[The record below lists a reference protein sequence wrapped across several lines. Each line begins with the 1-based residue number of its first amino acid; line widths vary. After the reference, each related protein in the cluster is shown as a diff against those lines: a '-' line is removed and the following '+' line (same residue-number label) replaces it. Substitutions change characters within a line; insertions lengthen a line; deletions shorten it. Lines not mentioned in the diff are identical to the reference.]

1 MRSFSRPVLWGV
13 VFTLSLT
20 CIGAVHAVGSG
31 AEKASDFFRLEILT
45 IFPLIGMT
53 KVQAGMQDEI
63 NKSFRVSPGG
73 QLTLDSDVGN
83 VEIKT
88 GNSDTVSIEIKRRLK
103 VDNRQAA
110 DELLKN
116 LNLDMS
122 QNGNDVN
129 VIVKLVDDN
138 NQTNRRKIQM
148 DFLVSMPRNFN
159 LKLRTVGSANVAD
172 VQGMVNASTAGG
184 SLRIGNVEGPVTA
197 QSGGGSLTIGNVGG
211 NLEARSGGGSINVGR
226 ISGSVKASAGG
237 GSVSIEE
244 AADATEVTASGG
256 SVKAYISRQPS
267 AGFKMRADAGNI
279 DLRLPDSV
287 AISVDA
293 SCTAGRVTTDYGLAG
308 ESSMHGGSLKGD
320 INGGGPSVVLRASA
334 GNIHLYKA
342 GS

>member
-1 MRSFSRPVLWGV
+1 MKSFSRPLWWAVLL
-13 VFTLSLT
+13 TLSLT
-20 CIGAVHAVGSG
+20 CLGAAQAAGSG
-31 AEKASDFFRLEILT
+31 AEKPSGFFRLEFLT
-45 IFPLIGMT
+45 IFPLFGMT
-53 KVQAGMQDEI
+53 KAQAGMQDQI
-63 NKSFRVSPGG
+63 NKTFRVSPGG

-88 GNSDTVSIEIKRRLK
+88 GNSDTVNIEIKRRLK

-110 DELLKN
+110 DELLSN
-116 LNLDMS
+116 LTIDMS
-122 QNGNDVN
+122 QSGNDVN

-159 LKLRTVGSANVAD
+159 LKLRTVGTANVGD
-172 VQGMVNASTAGG
+172 VNGAVSASTAGG
-184 SLRIGNVEGPVTA
+184 SLTIGNVDGPLTA
-197 QSGGGSLTIGNVGG
+197 RSGGGSLTIGNVGG
-211 NLEARSGGGSINVGR
+211 DLEARSGGGSIIVGR
-226 ISGSVKASAGG
+226 INGSVTASAGG

-244 AADATEVTASGG
+244 ATDATEVTASGG

-267 AGFKMRADAGNI
+267 AGFKVRADAGNI
-279 DLRLPDSV
+279 ELRLPDSV

-293 SCTAGRVTTDYGLAG
+293 ACTAGRIMTDYGLAG
-308 ESSMHGGSLKGD
+308 ERSTHGGSLKGD

-334 GNIHLYKA
+334 GNIHLRKA